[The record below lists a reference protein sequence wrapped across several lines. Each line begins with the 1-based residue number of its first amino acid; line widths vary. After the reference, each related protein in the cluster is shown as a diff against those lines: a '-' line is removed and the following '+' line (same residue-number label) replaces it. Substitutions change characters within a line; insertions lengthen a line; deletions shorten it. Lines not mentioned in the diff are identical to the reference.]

1 MRIEVEKP
9 LVQLTLAEG
18 REWFPD
24 GAMIAAAFERSQRI
38 VAGSRVE
45 ARSGRIEVKW
55 SGGPRGSLTGIEF
68 EMGQESTDQGV
79 EGRLEFTDGD
89 LTAEDWVWQ
98 ELRGETRFA
107 LEAGGLRFDPLAIHG
122 DRFAVSGSLL
132 LDARAHQRVVGSVK
146 IGLDAARLA
155 SYFPGSAGVTGRL
168 DGNLV
173 GVWEDG
179 VVIAEGDVSAVAL
192 NLGELHL
199 DSLESDLRIENG
211 IAMRRLRAHLL
222 GGQATGSLD
231 TTPTDTGFSL
241 DADLRLDGLDLAALL
256 ELGAWAGPDLTGTVH
271 YRGRHHIESSGTE
284 SLTGSGV
291 LDAVGHYRPAG
302 KDPLPLEVTARI
314 RTRGDTVLV
323 TGGAIRAG
331 AVRGAFSGTVRKG
344 EGIRL
349 RLDGAG
355 EDRDLLAPLFRV
367 IPRRES
373 DAAVPDDAAQG
384 NAIPDDEPVP

>member
-1 MRIEVEKP
+1 
-9 LVQLTLAEG
+9 
-18 REWFPD
+18 
-24 GAMIAAAFERSQRI
+24 
-38 VAGSRVE
+38 
-45 ARSGRIEVKW
+45 
-55 SGGPRGSLTGIEF
+55 
-68 EMGQESTDQGV
+68 DQGV
-79 EGRLEFTDGD
+79 QGRLEFADGE
-89 LTAEDWVWQ
+89 LSTEDGVWQ

-122 DRFAVSGSLL
+122 DRFAVAGSLL
-132 LDARAHQRVVGSVK
+132 LDAEAHQRVEGSVK

-155 SYFPGSAGVTGRL
+155 SYLPDSAGVTGRL
-168 DGNLV
+168 EGNLA

-179 VVIAEGDVSAVAL
+179 VVIAQGDVSAVAL
-192 NLGELHL
+192 NLWELHL

-231 TTPTDTGFSL
+231 TSPTDTGFSL
-241 DADLRLDGLDLAALL
+241 DADLRLDGLDLSALL
-256 ELGAWAGPDLTGTVH
+256 ELGAWAGPELTGTAH

-302 KDPLPLEVTARI
+302 KEPLPLEVTARVQ
-314 RTRGDTVLV
+314 TRGNTVRV
-323 TGGAIRAG
+323 TGGVLRVG
-331 AVRGAFSGTVRKG
+331 AARGAFSGTVRKE

-355 EDRDLLAPLFRV
+355 EDRELLAPLFRV
-367 IPRRES
+367 SPRRDPGPS
-373 DAAVPDDAAQG
+373 PS
-384 NAIPDDEPVP
+384 P